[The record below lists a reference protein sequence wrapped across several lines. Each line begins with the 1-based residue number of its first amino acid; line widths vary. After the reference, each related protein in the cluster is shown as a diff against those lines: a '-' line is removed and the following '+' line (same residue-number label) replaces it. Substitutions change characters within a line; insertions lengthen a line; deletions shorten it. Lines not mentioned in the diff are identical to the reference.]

1 MKNNLKIYLLVS
13 ALVLSSFSIKS
24 FASDNKFTIKNIT
37 KYQNEDVVEE
47 KELSGSSNES
57 HTEIIMS
64 YEEPTP
70 TPSLKPTPIPIT
82 LDTLPI
88 TEIYE
93 FPEETINYY
102 YEKYG
107 YSEAINYICEKY
119 NWSND
124 QFRTVCAIALAE
136 ASSDYIDGYW
146 VVNTMYNRTIA
157 QNWVRAHG
165 TNMYDQAIAPGQ
177 FVVYET
183 GSYYSLYNNLESQ
196 VTDPAFRGI
205 IDFLVTGISKHDY
218 LSFKANN
225 YEGLTVFEYSCSN
238 GNRYHNLLT
247 LENRIDNV
255 AEQTVS
261 R

>member
-93 FPEETINYY
+93 FPEET
-102 YEKYG
+102 
-107 YSEAINYICEKY
+107 AIF
-119 NWSND
+119 
-124 QFRTVCAIALAE
+124 QFL
-136 ASSDYIDGYW
+136 D
-146 VVNTMYNRTIA
+146 
-157 QNWVRAHG
+157 
-165 TNMYDQAIAPGQ
+165 
-177 FVVYET
+177 
-183 GSYYSLYNNLESQ
+183 
-196 VTDPAFRGI
+196 
-205 IDFLVTGISKHDY
+205 
-218 LSFKANN
+218 NN
-225 YEGLTVFEYSCSN
+225 YSCDCNRSLFIREEYGKNAIPELDC
-238 GNRYHNLLT
+238 GDEIMLVKYHI
-247 LENRIDNV
+247 EYWD
-255 AEQTVS
+255 
-261 R
+261 